1 MRNPAS
7 PGGAAP
13 ARLLLVAV
21 AMVVLAGCE
30 FATGTVRTVTE
41 LQEAGIRNPNLQFN
55 DDVATLEYDS
65 STGPL
70 DRAAEQDRAAEVIW
84 KNLPFQVERISI
96 RARGDGILDIER
108 SYSRPAL
115 EELFGPRPSRLDRSP
130 ADAVRRAVVIAGIG
144 GLVVLA
150 AVVLIIVLVV
160 RAVRN
165 RPAVQ
170 PAGGQAPPPW
180 SQPGYGQQPSQGW
193 PQQPPQGWPQQPP
206 QGWPQQPPQGWPQ
219 QPAQPPQ
226 GRPQQPPQ
234 GWPQQPAQPPPRPP
248 DDWPLGAPEPGGG
261 QPPPE
266 EPPPRDRGP
275 TPPG

>member
-84 KNLPFQVERISI
+84 KNLPFRVERISI

-115 EELFGPRPSRLDRSP
+115 EELFGPRPSGLDRSP

-180 SQPGYGQQPSQGW
+180 SQPGYGQQPPPGWPQQPPQGWPQQPSQGW
-193 PQQPPQGWPQQPP
+193 PQQPPQGWPQQPA
-206 QGWPQQPPQGWPQ
+206 PPS
-219 QPAQPPQ
+219 A
-226 GRPQQPPQ
+226 
-234 GWPQQPAQPPPRPP
+234 RPP

-275 TPPG
+275 TPPS